1 EAWRA
6 YYGEGSHAG
15 GPGSPYP
22 WWDVPVEQLARMV
35 KGERPDDPNLDLN
48 TSTNIELNFARLIV
62 NKGASFLFGRDV
74 GFDIDAAAE
83 GRTAA
88 EAWLDGM
95 WRRNKKM
102 ALLQRLAINGAVT
115 GHPAVRIV
123 VSGQWSVASGPPQ
136 ALTTDHR
143 PLTTVGLRVV
153 NPAMLTVFFNP

>member
-1 EAWRA
+1 MDPLLESRVRLNLDVHEGRLAEMREAWRA

-35 KGERPDDPNLDLN
+35 KGERPDDMTADKDVTANA
-48 TSTNIELNFARLIV
+48 NIELNFARLIV

-88 EAWLDGM
+88 EAWRDGTSQAPEP
-95 WRRNKKM
+95 
-102 ALLQRLAINGAVT
+102 ALA
-115 GHPAVRIV
+115 
-123 VSGQWSVASGPPQ
+123 
-136 ALTTDHR
+136 
-143 PLTTVGLRVV
+143 
-153 NPAMLTVFFNP
+153 